1 VARSRI
7 ASLSLCLAIL
17 TGISTAQTATPS
29 KVDFARDVLPIFRS
43 QCGDCHGPAKQ
54 RAGMR
59 LDRRSSVMKS
69 FSRRVVPGSS
79 ANSFVYHRLAGDGY
93 GAQMP
98 PTGALRPEQ
107 IDTIKAWIDQ
117 GAEWPDALANEVDL
131 PPFDPKAI
139 AMVDALRAADMPSFL
154 KAATADP
161 SLLNARGPEGSTPFM
176 YAVLY
181 TNVPTLTRLL
191 KMGAD
196 LNKRNDAN
204 ATALM
209 WAATDLEKT
218 RLLLDHGADVNARSD
233 DMRTP
238 LMIAARRP
246 GGAPIVKLLLDHGAK
261 TNPNYRP
268 ENESSPLI
276 EGLTSGDP
284 QVVAMLLDH
293 GADAKMAGETGLT
306 MAVAAHCPSC
316 VDRILKQVTDKSVL
330 TAALDDTVVFAD
342 LRDVRALLD
351 HGADANGYDVLGRTP
366 LMYAAVSDKLPL
378 DIVQLL
384 IDRGADVNAIDKHSK
399 TGDEGLTP
407 LDIARHNG
415 DTPVVKLLL
424 KSGAKPSL
432 LTPVSLH
439 MRRDNSIQRAV
450 QDTIPHLQRADVNF
464 ITNSGCVSCH
474 DNSLTAMT
482 MSLSR
487 KHGFQID
494 EKIDAAQTQANADV
508 LAKIRDR
515 MHLGFIVPTEDN
527 FSEGILAYQLM
538 GLAAEGYKPDLNTDT
553 AALYILQRQHS
564 NGEWP
569 AQHADNRPPIC
580 LDYIGQTARAL
591 RALQLYT
598 PKADADQYR
607 KSIRLAANW
616 IANARSYNNDDRS
629 WRVAGLAWAG
639 TNKAATQQAVKE
651 LLAAQHP
658 DGGWSDLPT
667 MHSTAYATGKSLV
680 ALHLAGVSATSPA
693 YQRGVKWLL
702 NTQQEDGSWYVQTRA
717 LGFQPWFD
725 AGFPHGHDQW
735 ISAAGTNWA
744 AMALTYALPETTTK
758 TASAHS
764 SSPANVSAR
773 YDQTSDSKRVAALL
787 AVEAA
792 EVQQTRH

>member
-1 VARSRI
+1 LARSGL
-7 ASLSLCLAIL
+7 ASTSLCLAIAAS
-17 TGISTAQTATPS
+17 ISSAQTSTPA
-29 KVDFARDVLPIFRS
+29 KVDFGRDVLPIFRE

-79 ANSFVYHRLAGDGY
+79 SNSFVYYRLIGEY

-107 IDTIKAWIDQ
+107 IATIKAWIDQ
-117 GAEWPDALANEVDL
+117 GAEWPDALANEIDL
-131 PPFDPKAI
+131 PPLDPKAV
-139 AMVDALRAADMPSFL
+139 AMVDELRAADLPSFL
-154 KAATADP
+154 KDATADP

-196 LNKRNDAN
+196 PDKRNDAN

-209 WAATDLEKT
+209 WAAADLEKT

-284 QVVAMLLDH
+284 EVVAMLLDH
-293 GADAKMAGETGLT
+293 GADAKMVGETGLT
-306 MAVAAHCPSC
+306 MAITAHCPGC

-330 TAALDDTVVFAD
+330 TASLDDTAVYAD
-342 LRDVRALLD
+342 LHDVRTLLD
-351 HGADANGYDVLGRTP
+351 HGADANGYDPLGRTP
-366 LMYAAVSDKLPL
+366 LMYAAISDTLPV
-378 DIVQLL
+378 DVVQLL

-415 DTPVVKLLL
+415 DTAVVKVLL
-424 KSGAKPSL
+424 KAGAKPSQ
-432 LTPVSLH
+432 LTPVSLSV
-439 MRRDNSIQRAV
+439 RRDNSIQRAV

-482 MSLSR
+482 MGLSR

-494 EKIDAAQTQANADV
+494 EKTDAAQVQANADV
-508 LAKIRDR
+508 LAKLRDR
-515 MHLGFIVPTEDN
+515 MHQGFIVPTEDT

-553 AALYILQRQHS
+553 AALYILQRQHP

-569 AQHADNRPPIC
+569 AQHADARPPIC
-580 LDYIGQTARAL
+580 LDYIGQTARAM
-591 RALQLYT
+591 RALQLYS
-598 PKADADQYR
+598 PKANADEYR

-616 IANARSYNNDDRS
+616 IANAHSYNNEDRS

-639 TNKAATQQAVKE
+639 TNKPALQQAVKE

-667 MHSTAYATGKSLV
+667 MKSTAYATGKSLV
-680 ALHLAGVSATSPA
+680 ALHLAALPASSPA

-702 NTQQEDGSWYVQTRA
+702 SNQQEDGSWYVQTRA

-744 AMALTYALPETTTK
+744 AMALTYALPESGAK
-758 TASAHS
+758 TASAPRK
-764 SSPANVSAR
+764 SPVSNQAS
-773 YDQTSDSKRVAALL
+773 DQKRAPALSP
-787 AVEAA
+787 VEVA
-792 EVQQTRH
+792 EVQARH

>member
-1 VARSRI
+1 MTRLGL
-7 ASLSLCLAIL
+7 ASVSLCLAIV
-17 TGISTAQTATPS
+17 TGIASAQAPAS
-29 KVDFARDVLPIFRS
+29 EKIDFGRDVLPIFRE

-59 LDRRSSVMKS
+59 LDRKSSVMKA

-79 ANSFVYHRLAGDGY
+79 SNSFVYYRLIGEY
-93 GAQMP
+93 GPQMP

-107 IDTIKAWIDQ
+107 IATIKAWIDQ

-131 PPFDPKAI
+131 PPLDPKAI
-139 AMVDALRAADMPSFL
+139 ALVDALRAADLPSFM
-154 KAATADP
+154 KSATADP

-181 TNVPTLTRLL
+181 TNVPTVAQLL

-196 LNKRNDAN
+196 PNKRNDAN

-246 GGAPIVKLLLDHGAK
+246 GGAPTVKLLLDRGAK
-261 TNPNYRP
+261 PNPNYRP

-276 EGLTSGDP
+276 EGLSSGDP
-284 QVVAMLLDH
+284 QVVNLLLDH

-306 MAVAAHCPSC
+306 MAITAHCPSC
-316 VDRILKQVTDKSVL
+316 VDRVIQQIDNKNVL
-330 TAALDDTVVFAD
+330 TASLDDTVVFAD
-342 LRDVRALLD
+342 LHDVRTLLD
-351 HGADANGYDVLGRTP
+351 HGADANGYDPLGRTP
-366 LMYAAVSDKLPL
+366 LMYAAISDMLPVET
-378 DIVQLL
+378 VQLL
-384 IDRGADVNAIDKHSK
+384 IAHGADVNAVDKHEK

-415 DTPVVKLLL
+415 ETPVVKLLL
-424 KSGAKPSL
+424 KAGAKPSPF
-432 LTPVSLH
+432 TPVSLH
-439 MRRDNSIQRAV
+439 VRRENTLQRAV

-464 ITNSGCVSCH
+464 ITQSGCVSCH

-482 MSLSR
+482 MGLSR

-494 EKIDAAQTQANADV
+494 EKIDTAQVQANADV
-508 LAKIRDR
+508 LVKIRDR
-515 MHLGFIVPTEDN
+515 MHQGFIVPTEDV

-553 AALYILQRQHS
+553 AALYILQRQHP

-569 AQHADNRPPIC
+569 AQHADARPPIC
-580 LDYIGQTARAL
+580 LDYIGQTARAM

-598 PKADADQYR
+598 PKANAEEYR
-607 KSIRLAANW
+607 RSIRFAANW
-616 IANARSYNNDDRS
+616 IANARSYNNEDRS

-639 TNKAATQQAVKE
+639 TNKTATQQAVKE

-667 MHSTAYATGKSLV
+667 SPSTAYATGKSLV
-680 ALHLAGVSATSPA
+680 ALHIAGVPASSPA
-693 YQRGVKWLL
+693 YHRGVQWLL

-744 AMALTYALPETTTK
+744 AMALSYALPEHATK
-758 TASAHS
+758 TASAPRKS
-764 SSPANVSAR
+764 TARVSAKSE
-773 YDQTSDSKRVAALL
+773 QATAIKPAASF
-787 AVEAA
+787 VPSP
-792 EVQQTRH
+792 Q

>member
-1 VARSRI
+1 MKHSGLALLI
-7 ASLSLCLAIL
+7 LCLAIVS
-17 TGISTAQTATPS
+17 GISTAQNATPAR
-29 KVDFARDVLPIFRS
+29 VDFGRDVLPIFRE

-59 LDRRSSVMKS
+59 LDRRSSVMKA

-79 ANSFVYHRLAGDGY
+79 SNSFVYYRLIGEY

-117 GAEWPDALANEVDL
+117 GAEWPDELANEVDL
-131 PPFDPKAI
+131 PPFDSKAI
-139 AMVDALRAADMPSFL
+139 AMVDALRAADLPSFL

-196 LNKRNDAN
+196 PNKHNDAN

-209 WAATDLEKT
+209 WAATNLEKT

-276 EGLTSGDP
+276 EALTSGDP
-284 QVVAMLLDH
+284 QVVAMMLDH

-342 LRDVRALLD
+342 LRDVRTLLD

-366 LMYAAVSDKLPL
+366 LMYAAVSDKLPV

-424 KSGAKPSL
+424 KAGAKPSPF
-432 LTPVSLH
+432 TPVSLH

-482 MSLSR
+482 MGLSR

-494 EKIDAAQTQANADV
+494 EKTDVAQTQANV
-508 LAKIRDR
+508 EMLAKVRDR
-515 MHLGFIVPTEDN
+515 MHQGFIVPTEDN

-564 NGEWP
+564 DGEWP

-580 LDYIGQTARAL
+580 LDYIGQTARAMH
-591 RALQLYT
+591 ALQLYT
-598 PKADADQYR
+598 PKANAEEYR

-616 IANARSYNNDDRS
+616 IANARSYNNEDRS
-629 WRVAGLAWAG
+629 WRVAGLSWAG
-639 TNKAATQQAVKE
+639 TNKTALQQAVKE
-651 LLAAQHP
+651 LLSAQHA

-680 ALHLAGVSATSPA
+680 ALHLAGVPASSPA
-693 YQRGVKWLL
+693 YRRGVKWLL

-744 AMALTYALPETTTK
+744 AMALTYALPEKTTK
-758 TASAHS
+758 TASHK
-764 SSPANVSAR
+764 SPANLKSEQASAVKPAAAFP
-773 YDQTSDSKRVAALL
+773 TVAAT
-787 AVEAA
+787 E
-792 EVQQTRH
+792 TRARH

>member
-1 VARSRI
+1 MSHSGL
-7 ASLSLCLAIL
+7 ASISLCLAVVA
-17 TGISTAQTATPS
+17 GIASAQTSTPA
-29 KVDFARDVLPIFRS
+29 KVDFGRDVLPIFRE

-79 ANSFVYHRLAGDGY
+79 ANSFVYHRLIGDEF

-107 IDTIKAWIDQ
+107 IATIKAWIDQ

-131 PPFDPKAI
+131 PPLDPKAI
-139 AMVDALRAADMPSFL
+139 AMVDDLRTADLPSFL

-181 TNVPTLTRLL
+181 TDVATLTRLL

-196 LNKRNDAN
+196 PNKRNDAN

-209 WAATDLEKT
+209 WAATDLGKA

-284 QVVAMLLDH
+284 EVVAMLLDH
-293 GADAKMAGETGLT
+293 GADAKMAGETGLS
-306 MAVAAHCPSC
+306 MAIAAHCPDC
-316 VDRILKQVTDKSVL
+316 VDRILGQVTEKSIL
-330 TAALDDTVVFAD
+330 TASLNDTVVFAD
-342 LRDVRALLD
+342 TRDVRTLLD
-351 HGADANGYDVLGRTP
+351 HGADANGYDILGRTP
-366 LMYAAVSDKLPL
+366 LMYAAISDNLPV
-378 DIVQLL
+378 DMVKLL
-384 IDRGADVNAIDKHSK
+384 INHGADVNAIDRHSK
-399 TGDEGLTP
+399 TGDEGLRP

-415 DTPVVKLLL
+415 DTPVVKLLE
-424 KSGAKPSL
+424 KSGAKPGP
-432 LTPVSLH
+432 LTPVSLS
-439 MRRDNSIQRAV
+439 MRRDNTIQRAV
-450 QDTIPHLQRADVNF
+450 QDSIPHLQRADTNF

-482 MSLSR
+482 MGLAR
-487 KHGFQID
+487 KRGFNID
-494 EKIDAAQTQANADV
+494 ERSDAAQVQANADV
-508 LAKIRDR
+508 LTKLRDR
-515 MHLGFIVPTEDN
+515 LHQGFVVPTEDN

-538 GLAAEGYKPDLNTDT
+538 GLHDEGYKPDLNTDT
-553 AALYILQRQHS
+553 AVLYILRRQHK

-580 LDYIGQTARAL
+580 LDYIGQTARCM
-591 RALQLYT
+591 RAVQLYA
-598 PKADADQYR
+598 PRANADEYR
-607 KSIRLAANW
+607 RSIRLAANW
-616 IANARSYNNDDRS
+616 LANAHSYNNDDRS

-639 TNKAATQQAVKE
+639 TNKAATQQAMKE
-651 LLAAQHP
+651 LLAAQRA

-667 MHSTAYATGKSLV
+667 MQSTAYATGKSLV
-680 ALHLAGVSATSPA
+680 ALHIAGLSASSPA
-693 YQRGVKWLL
+693 YQRGIKLL
-702 NTQQEDGSWYVQTRA
+702 LRTQQEDGSWYVQTRA

-725 AGFPHGHDQW
+725 AGFPHAHNQW

-744 AMALTYALPETTTK
+744 AMALAYALPK
-758 TASAHS
+758 SAAQKASMHPLSPSKISVKFDQASDQKRSTAF
-764 SSPANVSAR
+764 SPVE
-773 YDQTSDSKRVAALL
+773 
-787 AVEAA
+787 AVEAQA
-792 EVQQTRH
+792 HR

>member
-1 VARSRI
+1 MARSGI
-7 ASLSLCLAIL
+7 ASLSLCFAVV
-17 TGISTAQTATPS
+17 TAVSAQTATPA
-29 KVDFARDVLPIFRS
+29 KVDFGRDVLPIFRS

-79 ANSFVYHRLAGDGY
+79 ANSFVYHRLIGEY

-107 IDTIKAWIDQ
+107 IATVKAWIDQ
-117 GAEWPDALANEVDL
+117 GAEWPDEFANEVDF
-131 PPFDPKAI
+131 PPLDPRAI
-139 AMVDALRAADMPSFL
+139 SMVDALRSADLTTFY

-181 TNVPTLTRLL
+181 TSVPTLARLL

-196 LNKRNDAN
+196 PNKRNDAN

-209 WAATDLEKT
+209 WAANYLEKT
-218 RLLLDHGADVNARSD
+218 RLLLNHGADVNARSD

-238 LMIAARRP
+238 LMVAARRP
-246 GGAPIVKLLLDHGAK
+246 GGAPIVKLLLDRGAK

-276 EGLTSGDP
+276 EALTSGDP
-284 QVVAMLLDH
+284 EIVNLLLDH

-306 MAVAAHCPSC
+306 MAIAAHCPSC
-316 VDRILKQVTDKSVL
+316 VDRILQQVTDKSVL
-330 TAALDDTVVFAD
+330 TASLNDTAVFAD
-342 LRDVRALLD
+342 LRDVRTLLD
-351 HGADANGYDVLGRTP
+351 HGADANGYDPLGRTP
-366 LMYAAVSDKLPL
+366 IMYAAVSDILPVET
-378 DIVQLL
+378 VQLL

-399 TGDEGLTP
+399 TGDAGLTP

-424 KSGAKPSL
+424 KAGAKPSPF
-432 LTPVSLH
+432 TPVSLH
-439 MRRDNSIQRAV
+439 MRPENTLQRAV

-482 MSLSR
+482 MALSR

-494 EKIDAAQTQANADV
+494 EKTDAAQVQANADV
-508 LAKIRDR
+508 LAKLRDR
-515 MHLGFIVPTEDN
+515 MHQGFIVPTEDN
-527 FSEGILAYQLM
+527 FTEGVLAYQLM
-538 GLAAEGYKPDLNTDT
+538 GLAAEGYKSDLSTDT
-553 AALYILQRQHS
+553 AALFILQRQHS

-580 LDYIGQTARAL
+580 LDYIGQTARAM

-598 PKADADQYR
+598 PKANAEEFR
-607 KSIRLAANW
+607 RSIRLAANW
-616 IANARSYNNDDRS
+616 IANAHSYNNEDRS

-639 TNKAATQQAVKE
+639 TNKAATQQAAKE

-667 MHSTAYATGKSLV
+667 MQSTAYSTGKSLV
-680 ALHLAGVSATSPA
+680 ALHLAGLPASSPA

-702 NTQQEDGSWYVQTRA
+702 HSQQEDGSWYVQTRA

-725 AGFPHGHDQW
+725 AGFPHGPDQW

-744 AMALTYALPETTTK
+744 AMALTYAIPEKATK
-758 TASAHS
+758 AASVAHK
-764 SSPANVSAR
+764 SPVISKSEQVPAIKPAVAFPTSA
-773 YDQTSDSKRVAALL
+773 
-787 AVEAA
+787 EAEA
-792 EVQQTRH
+792 QARH

>member
-1 VARSRI
+1 LARSGL
-7 ASLSLCLAIL
+7 AALSLCLAIV

-29 KVDFARDVLPIFRS
+29 KVDFGRDVLPIFRA

-79 ANSFVYHRLAGDGY
+79 ANSFVYHRLVGDGY

-107 IDTIKAWIDQ
+107 IATIKAWIDQ

-131 PPFDPKAI
+131 PPFDSRAI
-139 AMVDALRAADMPSFL
+139 AMVDALRAADLPSFL

-196 LNKRNDAN
+196 PNKRNDAN

-209 WAATDLEKT
+209 WAATSLEKT
-218 RLLLDHGADVNARSD
+218 RLLLEHGADVNARSD

-276 EGLTSGDP
+276 EALTSGDP

-293 GADAKMAGETGLT
+293 GADAKIAGETGLT
-306 MAVAAHCPSC
+306 MAIAAHCPSC
-316 VDRILKQVTDKSVL
+316 VDRVLQQITDKSVL

-342 LRDVRALLD
+342 LRDVRTLLD
-351 HGADANGYDVLGRTP
+351 HGADANGYDVVGRTP
-366 LMYAAVSDKLPL
+366 LMYAAVSDLLPVET
-378 DIVQLL
+378 VQLL
-384 IDRGADVNAIDKHSK
+384 IDHGADVNAIDKHSK

-424 KSGAKPSL
+424 KAGAKPSPF
-432 LTPVSLH
+432 TPVSLH

-482 MSLSR
+482 MGLSR

-494 EKIDAAQTQANADV
+494 EKTDVTQTQANVDV

-515 MHLGFIVPTEDN
+515 MHQGFVVPTEDN

-538 GLAAEGYKPDLNTDT
+538 GLAAEGYKPDINTDT
-553 AALYILQRQHS
+553 AALYILQRQHP

-598 PKADADQYR
+598 PKADAADYR

-616 IANARSYNNDDRS
+616 IANARSYNNEDRS

-639 TNKAATQQAVKE
+639 TNKAALQEAVHE
-651 LLAAQHP
+651 LLAAQNS

-667 MHSTAYATGKSLV
+667 MQSTAYATGKSLV
-680 ALHLAGVSATSPA
+680 ALHLAGVPASSPA
-693 YQRGVKWLL
+693 YRRGVKWLL
-702 NTQQEDGSWYVQTRA
+702 NTQQEDGSWYIQTRA

-758 TASAHS
+758 TASGHS
-764 SSPANVSAR
+764 SSLANVSAR

>member
-1 VARSRI
+1 MPRSGL
-7 ASLSLCLAIL
+7 ASVSLCLVLVA
-17 TGISTAQTATPS
+17 GIAPAQTPPPA
-29 KVDFARDVLPIFRS
+29 KVDFGRDVLPIFRE

-79 ANSFVYHRLAGDGY
+79 SNSFVYHRLIGDGY

-107 IDTIKAWIDQ
+107 IEIIKAWIDQ

-131 PPFDPKAI
+131 PPLDPRAI
-139 AMVDALRAADMPSFL
+139 AMVDALRAADLATFM
-154 KAATADP
+154 KTATADP

-181 TNVPTLTRLL
+181 TNVPTLTQLL

-196 LNKRNDAN
+196 PNKRNDTN

-246 GGAPIVKLLLDHGAK
+246 GGAPVVKLLLYHGAK
-261 TNPNYRP
+261 PNPNYRP

-276 EGLTSGDP
+276 EALTSGDP
-284 QVVAMLLDH
+284 EVVMTLLDH

-306 MAVAAHCPSC
+306 MAITAHCPSC
-316 VDRILKQVTDKSVL
+316 VDRILQQVTDKSVL
-330 TAALDDTVVFAD
+330 TFSLNDTVVFAD
-342 LRDVRALLD
+342 TRDVRTLLN
-351 HGADANGYDVLGRTP
+351 HGADANGYDPLGRTP
-366 LMYAAVSDKLPL
+366 LMYAAISDNLPV
-378 DIVQLL
+378 DTVQLL
-384 IDRGADVNAIDKHSK
+384 IDHGADVNALDKHSK
-399 TGDEGLTP
+399 TGDSGLTV

-415 DTPVVKLLL
+415 DTPVVKLLE
-424 KSGAKPSL
+424 KSGAKPGP
-432 LTPVSLH
+432 LTPVSLT
-439 MRRDNSIQRAV
+439 MRRDNNIQRAV
-450 QDTIPHLQRADVNF
+450 QDTIPHLQRADTNF

-482 MSLSR
+482 MGLSR
-487 KHGFQID
+487 KRGFRID
-494 EKIDAAQTQANADV
+494 EQSDAVQVQANVDV
-508 LAKIRDR
+508 LAKLRDR
-515 MHLGFIVPTEDN
+515 LHQGFIVPTEDN

-538 GLAAEGYKPDLNTDT
+538 GLAAEGYKPDINTDT
-553 AALYILQRQHS
+553 AALYILLRQHK

-580 LDYIGQTARAL
+580 LDYIGQTARSMH
-591 RALQLYT
+591 ALQLYT
-598 PKADADQYR
+598 PKANAAEYR
-607 KSIRLAANW
+607 KAIDLAANW
-616 IANARSYNNDDRS
+616 LAAARSYNNDDRS

-639 TNKAATQQAVKE
+639 TNKAATRQAVKE
-651 LLAAQHP
+651 LLAMQRP

-667 MHSTAYATGKSLV
+667 TQSTAYATGKSLV
-680 ALHLAGVSATSPA
+680 ALHIAGLPASSPA
-693 YQRGVKWLL
+693 YQRGIKLLL
-702 NTQQEDGSWYVQTRA
+702 NTQQQDGSWYVQTRA

-725 AGFPHGHDQW
+725 AGFPHGHNQW
-735 ISAAGTNWA
+735 ISAAGSNWA
-744 AMALTYALPETTTK
+744 AMALAYALPESATQ
-758 TASAHS
+758 TASFS
-764 SSPANVSAR
+764 QRSSPRAKSSLPSDNRESAGPL
-773 YDQTSDSKRVAALL
+773 TIA
-787 AVEAA
+787 AA
-792 EVQQTRH
+792 ELEQSRH

>member
-1 VARSRI
+1 MVVGE
-7 ASLSLCLAIL
+7 LS
-17 TGISTAQTATPS
+17 AQTPAPA
-29 KVDFARDVLPIFRS
+29 KVDFGRDVLPIFRE

-79 ANSFVYHRLAGDGY
+79 DNSFVYHRLIGEY

-107 IDTIKAWIDQ
+107 IATIKAWIDQ
-117 GAEWPDALANEVDL
+117 GAEWPDALANEEDL
-131 PPFDPKAI
+131 PPLDPRAI
-139 AMVDALRAADMPSFL
+139 AMVDALRAADLTTFL
-154 KAATADP
+154 KSATADP
-161 SLLNARGPEGSTPFM
+161 ALLNGRGPEGSTPFM

-181 TNVPTLTRLL
+181 ADVQTLARLL

-196 LNKRNDAN
+196 PNKHNDAH

-209 WAATDLEKT
+209 WAATNLGKT
-218 RLLLDHGADVNARSD
+218 RLLLDHGADLNAKSD

-284 QVVAMLLDH
+284 EVVGMLLDH
-293 GADAKMAGETGLT
+293 GADAQAAGETGLT
-306 MAVAAHCPSC
+306 MAIMAHCPSC
-316 VDRILKQVTDKSVL
+316 VDRIVKQITDKNVL
-330 TAALDDTVVFAD
+330 TAALDDTAVLAD
-342 LRDVRALLD
+342 LRDVRVLLD

-366 LMYAAVSDKLPL
+366 LMYAAISDNLPV
-378 DIVQLL
+378 DVVQLL
-384 IDRGADVNAIDKHSK
+384 IDHGANVNAIDRHSK
-399 TGDEGLTP
+399 TGDEGLTV

-415 DTPVVKLLL
+415 DTPVVKLLE
-424 KSGAKPSL
+424 KAGAKPGPSI
-432 LTPVSLH
+432 PVSLH
-439 MRRDNSIQRAV
+439 VRRDNTIQRAV
-450 QDTIPHLQRADVNF
+450 QDSIPHLQRADANF
-464 ITNSGCVSCH
+464 VTNSGCISCH

-482 MSLSR
+482 MGLSR
-487 KHGFQID
+487 KRGFRID
-494 EKIDAAQTQANADV
+494 ERSDAAQVQANGDV
-508 LAKIRDR
+508 LAKLRDR
-515 MHLGFIVPTEDN
+515 LHQGFVVPTEDN

-538 GLAAEGYKPDLNTDT
+538 GLHDEGYKPDLNTDT
-553 AALYILQRQHS
+553 AALYILLRQHK

-580 LDYIGQTARAL
+580 LDYIGQTARSM

-598 PKADADQYR
+598 PRAGADDYR
-607 KSIRLAANW
+607 KSIRLSANW
-616 IANARSYNNDDRS
+616 LANAHSYNNDDRS
-629 WRVAGLAWAG
+629 WRLAGLAWAG
-639 TNKAATQQAVKE
+639 TNKAATQQAMKE
-651 LLAAQHP
+651 LLAAQRP

-667 MHSTAYATGKSLV
+667 MESTAYATGKSLV
-680 ALHLAGVSATSPA
+680 ALHIAGLPASSPA
-693 YQRGVKWLL
+693 YQRGIKLL
-702 NTQQEDGSWYVQTRA
+702 LSTQQEDGSWYVRTRA

-735 ISAAGTNWA
+735 ISAAGTNWS
-744 AMALTYALPETTTK
+744 AMALAYALPEARTQA
-758 TASAHS
+758 ASAHRK
-764 SSPANVSAR
+764 SPATVSAN
-773 YDQTSDSKRVAALL
+773 SDRASDDKRIATLMTGGAAP
-787 AVEAA
+787 EG
-792 EVQQTRH
+792 QQARH

>member
-1 VARSRI
+1 VEATVTRPGL
-7 ASLSLCLAIL
+7 ASLSLCLAIV
-17 TGISTAQTATPS
+17 TGISSAQTSTPA
-29 KVDFARDVLPIFRS
+29 KVDFGRDVLPIFRE

-79 ANSFVYHRLAGDGY
+79 ANSFVYYRLMGEY

-107 IDTIKAWIDQ
+107 IATIKTWIDQ

-131 PPFDPKAI
+131 PPFDSKAV
-139 AMVDALRAADMPSFL
+139 AMVEALRAADLPSFF

-161 SLLNARGPEGSTPFM
+161 ALLNARGPEGSTPFM

-196 LNKRNDAN
+196 PNKHNDAN

-209 WAATDLEKT
+209 WAATNIEKT

-276 EGLTSGDP
+276 EALTLGDP
-284 QVVAMLLDH
+284 QVVDLLLDH

-306 MAVAAHCPSC
+306 MAITSHCPSC
-316 VDRILKQVTDKSVL
+316 VDRILKQIDDKNVL
-330 TAALDDTVVFAD
+330 TASLDDTVVLAD
-342 LRDVRALLD
+342 LRDVRTLLD
-351 HGADANGYDVLGRTP
+351 HGANANGYDPLGRTP
-366 LMYAAVSDKLPL
+366 IMYAAVSDMLPV
-378 DIVQLL
+378 DTVQLL
-384 IDRGADVNAIDKHSK
+384 IDHGADVNAIDKHVK
-399 TGDEGLTP
+399 TGDEGLTA

-424 KSGAKPSL
+424 KAGAKPSSF
-432 LTPVSLH
+432 TPVSLH
-439 MRRDNSIQRAV
+439 VRRENSIQRAI

-482 MSLSR
+482 MGLSR

-494 EKIDAAQTQANADV
+494 EKTDALQVKANGEV

-515 MHLGFIVPTEDN
+515 MHQGFIVPTEDT
-527 FSEGILAYQLM
+527 FSEGVLAYQLM

-553 AALYILQRQHS
+553 AALYILQRQHP

-569 AQHADNRPPIC
+569 AQHADARPPIC
-580 LDYIGQTARAL
+580 LDYIGQTARAMH
-591 RALQLYT
+591 ALQLYT
-598 PKADADQYR
+598 PKANAEEYR

-616 IANARSYNNDDRS
+616 IADARSYNNEDRS

-639 TNKAATQQAVKE
+639 TNKPATQQAVKE

-667 MHSTAYATGKSLV
+667 MQSTAYATGKSLV
-680 ALHLAGVSATSPA
+680 ALHLAGLSASSPA
-693 YQRGVKWLL
+693 YQRGVNWLL
-702 NTQQEDGSWYVQTRA
+702 SNQQEDGSWYVQTRA

-725 AGFPHGHDQW
+725 AGFPHGPNQW

-744 AMALTYALPETTTK
+744 AMALTYALPETRSAHQGSIAK
-758 TASAHS
+758 ASAKSHPDS
-764 SSPANVSAR
+764 SDKRMAVLLTPESPER
-773 YDQTSDSKRVAALL
+773 
-787 AVEAA
+787 
-792 EVQQTRH
+792 QQIPH